1 MFMPY
6 YQIERL
12 KNDSRELDNYI
23 YRLKKK
29 GKDTLVTKLTRKR
42 DFLNQTIAE
51 YDEIQ
56 IQQTA

>member
-1 MFMPY
+1 
-6 YQIERL
+6 
-12 KNDSRELDNYI
+12 
-23 YRLKKK
+23 
-29 GKDTLVTKLTRKR
+29 LVTKLTRKR